1 LLLPKPSL
9 PAETSAS
16 QKSTNNGR
24 NSSGYGTAS
33 NPRESVAISLQQRKF
48 EDANAFDFEIAMR
61 WDGMGFKR
69 RFHA

>member
-1 LLLPKPSL
+1 MG
-9 PAETSAS
+9 ETAPDTG
-16 QKSTNNGR
+16 QHQI
-24 NSSGYGTAS
+24 
-33 NPRESVAISLQQRKF
+33 PRESVAISLQGRKF